1 MVESSGDQAPAWAQN
16 VWGVQAM
23 LSVGEVHLVTLA
35 FEPPT
40 FSMNIWWRVT
50 PPTELTAPS
59 TRSSVPPWLSCW
71 L

>member
-1 MVESSGDQAPAWAQN
+1 MESSGDQAAACAQN

-23 LSVGEVHLVTLA
+23 LSVGEVQPVTVA

-40 FSMNIWWRVT
+40 FSMNICWRAA
-50 PPTELTAPS
+50 PPAEVNAPS
-59 TRSSVPPWLSCW
+59 TRSSVPLWLSCW